1 MSGKIC
7 EDHPNCETGSEPS
20 AAVVGHFTAM
30 IWKGTT
36 HIGCAD
42 NGDDLVWICRY
53 YSGPLKPSDPDY
65 HKVANVRSGF
75 AMNVFPA
82 IKTKEE
88 CEAEIWGET
97 NTPPGEATTSTS
109 DATSEKESQKES
121 LISVGMTL
129 NVDYQKL
136 SAADKEE
143 LKGKLRNTLASSAG
157 VDQAAVSVE
166 LTQGSVKVY
175 AEIRTPNANS
185 AQSVIKSISASNVE
199 QEVVEVANS
208 IPGVKAAAQGELKVE
223 GLEVKAVTATDPPSP
238 PGSPST
244 DPEAPETE
252 KSSDAVSA
260 APVSLQMAKVVW
272 ALATISLS
280 VSF

>member
-1 MSGKIC
+1 MCVSGKIC
-7 EDHPNCETGSEPS
+7 EDHPNCEPGSEPS

-53 YSGPLKPSDPDY
+53 YSGPLKSSDPEY

-82 IKTKEE
+82 IKTKEA

-97 NTPPGEATTSTS
+97 TSPTGETTTPAIDT
-109 DATSEKESQKES
+109 TSEKEIQEES
-121 LISVGMTL
+121 SISVALTL

-136 SAADKEE
+136 NADDKDQ
-143 LKGKLRNTLASSAG
+143 LKGKLRDTLAKSAG

-166 LTQGSVKVY
+166 IVQGSVKVY
-175 AEIRTPNANS
+175 AEIRVPDADS

-199 QEVVEVANS
+199 REVVEVANS

-223 GLEVKAVTATDPPSP
+223 GLEVK
-238 PGSPST
+238 PGT
-244 DPEAPETE
+244 TTQAADTAPETE
-252 KSSDAVSA
+252 KGSDAVSA
-260 APVSLQMAKVVW
+260 TTTQAADTAPNTEKGSEAVSAARVSLQ
-272 ALATISLS
+272 
-280 VSF
+280 